1 MSSEKTLSRLYD
13 SITKGDIEESF
24 EIFSDYTIRSENT
37 DFQDILNQ
45 VVIKI
50 NEDFQNQKISNATYP
65 ASQIICDTLEKLIS
79 KI

>member
-50 NEDFQNQKISNATYP
+50 NEDYQNQKISNATYHT
-65 ASQIICDTLEKLIS
+65 SQIICDTLEKLIS

>member
-37 DFQDILNQ
+37 DFQSILNQ

-50 NEDFQNQKISNATYP
+50 NEDYQNQKISNATYH